1 MPNHFFS
8 QNGLTACCTDTS
20 ITLFW
25 DKPAAAGAV
34 ETYTVLLDDAAAA
47 HTQDPL
53 YIGESAS
60 GNDLFAVRSVAER
73 QHWGI
78 DYPDNTDQTLFGCD
92 CISLF
97 CCGRW
102 KGHEYCRPAKSH
114 RRLRRA

>member
-47 HTQDPL
+47 HTQKTHCTLENLRPETTYSL
-53 YIGESAS
+53 FVQWRSGSIGELTIRTTPTKRCLDVTASPYSAVGDGKACLLYTS
-60 GNDLFAVRSVAER
+60 PSPRD
-73 QHWGI
+73 
-78 DYPDNTDQTLFGCD
+78 
-92 CISLF
+92 
-97 CCGRW
+97 
-102 KGHEYCRPAKSH
+102 
-114 RRLRRA
+114 

>member
-47 HTQDPL
+47 HTQKTTVHWRICVRKRP
-53 YIGESAS
+53 IRCSFS
-60 GNDLFAVRSVAER
+60 GGAAALGN
-73 QHWGI
+73 
-78 DYPDNTDQTLFGCD
+78 
-92 CISLF
+92 
-97 CCGRW
+97 
-102 KGHEYCRPAKSH
+102 
-114 RRLRRA
+114 

>member
-25 DKPAAAGAV
+25 DKPAAAG
-34 ETYTVLLDDAAAA
+34 
-47 HTQDPL
+47 
-53 YIGESAS
+53 AS

>member
-47 HTQDPL
+47 HTQKT
-53 YIGESAS
+53 
-60 GNDLFAVRSVAER
+60 
-73 QHWGI
+73 HC
-78 DYPDNTDQTLFGCD
+78 TL
-92 CISLF
+92 
-97 CCGRW
+97 
-102 KGHEYCRPAKSH
+102 
-114 RRLRRA
+114 

>member
-47 HTQDPL
+47 HTQKTHCTLENLRPETT
-53 YIGESAS
+53 YS
-60 GNDLFAVRSVAER
+60 LFVQWR